1 MPTQR
6 GAMTG
11 AEKVF
16 AQRYA
21 VTGDATY
28 AAEKAGYAYPA
39 QAAHHN
45 LAKPAVRAA
54 IAKKNDEVLQNEL
67 VPMALACLMDV
78 LAEKNQEKYQ
88 VNARLKAADTV
99 LKHARAANEAGETKE
114 LHEMTFEELQTAI
127 LAGNA
132 RLTALQAENN
142 VIEHEPE
149 APAETPEQG
158 IFG

>member
-1 MPTQR
+1 MSGQER
-6 GAMTG
+6 A
-11 AEKVF
+11 F
-16 AQRYA
+16 IDRYA
-21 VTGDATY
+21 KTGDGVY
-28 AAEKAGYAYPA
+28 AAKEAGYRYPA
-39 QAAHHN
+39 QAAHQN

-67 VPMALACLMDV
+67 VPMALACLADV

-99 LKHARAANEAGETKE
+99 LKHARAANETGDAKE
-114 LHEMTFEELQTAI
+114 LHEMSFDELQTAI

-132 RLTALQAENN
+132 RLAALQAEQH

-149 APAETPEQG
+149 APAEAPNLD
-158 IFG
+158 IFA